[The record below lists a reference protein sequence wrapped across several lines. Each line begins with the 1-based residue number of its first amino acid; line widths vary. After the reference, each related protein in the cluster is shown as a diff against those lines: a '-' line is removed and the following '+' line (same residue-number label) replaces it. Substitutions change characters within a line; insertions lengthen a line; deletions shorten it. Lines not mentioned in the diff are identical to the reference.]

1 MSWIWEP
8 WKSLITNF
16 LSRSVLVKSVL
27 RLNQNFICPPWII
40 IEPEKKKEILEQTR
54 LKRCFDPW
62 MDFAYS
68 LKQKMLSYE
77 ILLRMEWGR
86 GGGGAGGYI
95 ISESLV
101 SGIEEKANSMWIF
114 YHIKKLYLWLSSSL
128 SQFPRIFIHVLCQS
142 LICLNLLFQGHIALQ
157 NYILTGSLQ
166 CFLNLLHILTNV
178 IYYNYLYY

>member
-1 MSWIWEP
+1 MSCVWEP

-40 IEPEKKKEILEQTR
+40 IEPEKRRNFWSKLGWKGVWPLNGFCLQ
-54 LKRCFDPW
+54 LKTKAVFLWGP
-62 MDFAYS
+62 
-68 LKQKMLSYE
+68 LKNGMGE
-77 ILLRMEWGR
+77 
-86 GGGGAGGYI
+86 GGGAGGYI
-95 ISESLV
+95 ILESVV
-101 SGIEEKANSMWIF
+101 SGIEEKANSVWIF

>member
-40 IEPEKKKEILEQTR
+40 IEPEKRRNFWSKLGWKGVWPLNGFCLQ
-54 LKRCFDPW
+54 LKTKAVFLWGP
-62 MDFAYS
+62 
-68 LKQKMLSYE
+68 LKNGMGE
-77 ILLRMEWGR
+77 
-86 GGGGAGGYI
+86 GGGGRGIHNFRICSFRYWG
-95 ISESLV
+95 ESQFRVDILPY
-101 SGIEEKANSMWIF
+101 K
-114 YHIKKLYLWLSSSL
+114 KKLYLWLSSSL
-128 SQFPRIFIHVLCQS
+128 SQFPRIFIYVLCQS

-157 NYILTGSLQ
+157 NYILTGPLQ